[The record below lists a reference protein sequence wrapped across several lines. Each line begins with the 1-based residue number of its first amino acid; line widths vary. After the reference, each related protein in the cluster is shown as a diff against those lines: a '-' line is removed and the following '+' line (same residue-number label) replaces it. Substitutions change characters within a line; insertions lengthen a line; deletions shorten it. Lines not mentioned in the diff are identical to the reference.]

1 MLLLVTLTLCR
12 LASISIPRQ
21 ALSRKLIIIPGQF
34 GVCPSPTSL
43 DERFL
48 QILRIP
54 GPGLRRYSI
63 SPGLQQTSRDI
74 SHSQYAYNPGE
85 PVSMATTT
93 DMITHLKKVLNRELL
108 AEVRSLWF
116 QHFNSESFILPGQDE
131 LKRWFSKDV
140 ELDRACVYASPS
152 F

>member
-1 MLLLVTLTLCR
+1 MLLLVTLTSRR

-43 DERFL
+43 DEKFL

-54 GPGLRRYSI
+54 GFRRYSI
-63 SPGLQQTSRDI
+63 SPVLQQTSRDI

-93 DMITHLKKVLNRELL
+93 DMITHLKKVLNGELL

>member
-1 MLLLVTLTLCR
+1 MLR
-12 LASISIPRQ
+12 SISISIPRQ
-21 ALSRKLIIIPGQF
+21 ALPRNLIIIPGQF

-43 DERFL
+43 HGEFL

-54 GPGLRRYSI
+54 GLRRYSI
-63 SPGLQQTSRDI
+63 SLVLQQTSRDI
-74 SHSQYAYNPGE
+74 SHSRYAYNPGE
-85 PVSMATTT
+85 PVSMATAT

-108 AEVRSLWF
+108 TKVRSLWF

>member
-1 MLLLVTLTLCR
+1 MPALLFIPR
-12 LASISIPRQ
+12 HSLASIGSIARQ
-21 ALSRKLIIIPGQF
+21 ALPRKLIIIPGQF

-43 DERFL
+43 HAEFL

-54 GPGLRRYSI
+54 GLRRYSI
-63 SPGLQQTSRDI
+63 SLQMLQQTSRDI
-74 SHSQYAYNPGE
+74 SHSRYAYNPGE
-85 PVSMATTT
+85 PVSMATAT

-108 AEVRSLWF
+108 TEVRSLWF